1 MQWYRSVA
9 VKGFAIAF
17 VATHIPL
24 LALVALVTLRP
35 EWLTP
40 WGVLGAALAATLLAT
55 GVVIGVLW
63 RLFRPLRLAADGLF
77 AFMTRGTPVRLSVG
91 SQDEIGRLVELLVR
105 SLAHVDRSRAPL
117 LRSGGAALDRRNQA
131 APGQTPSRVVALLE
145 VDQWRALDES
155 ADLARMVDVQ
165 AALQRRAQEALRPGE
180 LLLPWGRGRLLAVLE
195 GSPAQACE
203 RVEPVCQRFFI
214 ASGPTPFTCSA
225 VVEARPTAGSAG
237 WASALQRLEQRL
249 FTQRLAGGES
259 AVS

>member
-1 MQWYRSVA
+1 MKWYRSVA

-24 LALVALVTLRP
+24 LALVALVALRP

-40 WGVLGAALAATLLAT
+40 WGVLCAALAATLLAT
-55 GVVIGVLW
+55 VVVIGVLW
-63 RLFRPLRLAADGLF
+63 HLFRPLRLAADGLR
-77 AFMTRGTPVRLSVG
+77 AFMTQGTPVRLSVG
-91 SQDEIGRLVELLVR
+91 SQDEIGRLVELLVH
-105 SLAHVDRSRAPL
+105 SLAHVDRSRSPL
-117 LRSGGAALDRRNQA
+117 LRTGGAVLDRRNQA
-131 APGQTPSRVVALLE
+131 GPGPTNPRVLALME
-145 VDQWRALDES
+145 VDQWRALDAS
-155 ADLARMVDVQ
+155 ADLARMVEVQ

-180 LLLPWGRGRLLAVLE
+180 VLLPWGRGRLLAVLE

-203 RVEPVCQRFFI
+203 RLATVCQRFFI

-225 VVEARPTAGSAG
+225 VVEARLSAGAAG

-259 AVS
+259 VVS